1 MASVTPARRPARRLD
16 AQRQAL
22 RRLGGPLLL
31 SFANQ
36 GLSSGSNFL
45 LGVYLARTMT
55 LGQFGVYGACYALC
69 MLYVG
74 VGNALVLTQMNVTL
88 PGCAPAA
95 RAPYAARMLC
105 AVLLLGALML
115 LLAGAAALA
124 LPWLPPGAQAL
135 MAPLPLVALAGALFL
150 AAEFFSAYAYLLRR
164 ERLAL
169 ALNAV
174 AVLVLAGGL
183 LARAGAGLAPSTEAV
198 LGLYALGNAAG
209 CALVYACAPLPLRQS
224 RAALAAEFR
233 AAWGHGR
240 WALGGVGVT
249 WLQTQS
255 YTYALAVLLGPSG
268 AGLANLARLFIAP
281 ASFLLPAVQKIAIP
295 RLAALRVQAPQRMR
309 ALSMQLSAA
318 LAALALLYSLLLL
331 ACFDRVAP
339 LLAGRAVPGLAPLA
353 ALWCAILLFQVA
365 RSGGSLLLQLQHRF
379 RALTLLGVPSAA
391 VTVLATALLT
401 ALCGQSGALL
411 GLLAGEI
418 TLSILI
424 WKELRHA
431 PHP

>member
-1 MASVTPARRPARRLD
+1 MASVAPAPRH
-16 AQRQAL
+16 AQRLAL

-31 SFANQ
+31 SLGNQ
-36 GLSSGSNFL
+36 ALTSGSNFL
-45 LGVYLARTMT
+45 LGVYLARSMT
-55 LGQFGVYGACYALC
+55 LGQFGLYGACYALC

-88 PGCAPAA
+88 PGRAPAEQ
-95 RAPYAARMLC
+95 APYAARMLC
-105 AVLLLGALML
+105 AVLLLGGLML

-124 LPWLPPGAQAL
+124 LPWLPDGPRAL
-135 MAPLPLVALAGALFL
+135 LAPLPLVALAATLFL
-150 AAEFFSAYAYLLRR
+150 AAEFFSAHAYLLQR

-183 LARAGAGLAPSTEAV
+183 ALRARAGLAPSTEAV
-198 LGLYALGNAAG
+198 LALYALGNAAG
-209 CALVYACAPLPLRQS
+209 CALAYAGAPLALRHS
-224 RAALAAEFR
+224 RTALAAEFG
-233 AAWGHGR
+233 AAWRHGR

-255 YTYALAVLLGPSG
+255 YTYVLAAVLGPSG
-268 AGLANLARLFIAP
+268 AGLANLARLFVAP
-281 ASFLLPAVQKIAIP
+281 FSFLVPAVQKIAIP
-295 RLAALRVQAPQRMR
+295 RLAALRTKAPQRMR
-309 ALSMQLSAA
+309 SLSLLLSAT
-318 LAALALLYSLLLL
+318 LAGLALLYSALLL
-331 ACFDRVAP
+331 ACFDLVAP
-339 LLAGRAVPGLAPLA
+339 LLAGRSMPGLAPLA

-365 RSGGSLLLQLQHRF
+365 RSGGALLLQLQHRF

-391 VTVLATALLT
+391 VTLLATALLT
-401 ALCGQSGALL
+401 ALFGQRGALL

-418 TLSILI
+418 TLFILI

-431 PHP
+431 PSP